1 MTMINDV
8 YVNSDE
14 LICRVLR
21 SFLWEEII
29 PKLSHAYKYVT
40 SKSTTTVVQ
49 YVKQSINHV
58 KETTQS

>member
-1 MTMINDV
+1 MMYIV
-8 YVNSDE
+8 LYIMNSDE
-14 LICRVLR
+14 LICRVLG

-40 SKSTTTVVQ
+40 SKSTTSN
-49 YVKQSINHV
+49 VKQSINHV

>member
-1 MTMINDV
+1 MINDV

-40 SKSTTTVVQ
+40 STVQLVC
-49 YVKQSINHV
+49 KQSINHV